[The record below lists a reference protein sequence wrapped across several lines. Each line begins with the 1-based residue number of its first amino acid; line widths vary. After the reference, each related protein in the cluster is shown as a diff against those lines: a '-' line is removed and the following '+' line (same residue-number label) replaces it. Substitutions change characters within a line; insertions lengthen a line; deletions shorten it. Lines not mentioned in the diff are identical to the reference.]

1 MRDEIRKLQELMEA
15 ADYVTDAPI
24 ATSVYLAMR
33 LQKPLLIEGPAG
45 VGKTEVAK
53 VMARMLG
60 TNLIRLQCYE
70 GLDASTALYEWNYQ
84 KQLLHIKL
92 AEAGH
97 NNRSMDDKE
106 HEIFSEPFLLRRPLL
121 QAITQE
127 SQSPVLLVDE
137 CDRCDEEFEA
147 FMLEVFSDWQVTIPE
162 IGTIKATHPPHV
174 ILTSNR
180 TRELSDALRRRCLYL
195 WIDYPTPDKEIRIIA
210 RKVPGINGRLAREI
224 AKFMETLRRRSGLP
238 VTLVEVTDAVRA
250 LDHLDISDRHE
261 LYLGLRA
268 VFVTRPEEFPPFDR
282 CFEAFWRVLP
292 EGDDQSGFIPAPSL
306 EDPGGAALKKSGQKR
321 EALALDSWGED
332 EPDEA
337 GDPLSVPLASE
348 AEGLVNQDFSTFGA
362 DQLDELLRL
371 TVKIARRLAH
381 RMSRR
386 RRPVKRKGRV
396 DLRRTLRAN
405 LTRGD
410 LIELRFRERKRKKI
424 RLVLLCDVSGSMDL
438 YSRFLLQF
446 LFALQNV
453 FGRVETFIFS
463 TRLTRITELLRG
475 RSYRQVLRRLT
486 DVRDWSGG
494 TRIGESFAQFNREW
508 PHLVDRR
515 TIVIVLS
522 DGWDTGEP
530 DVLATELMRIKRR
543 AARLIWLNPLLGNPS
558 YEPLTRGMAAAM
570 PLIDDFAAGHNLAA
584 LRDLAGKLHL

>member
-1 MRDEIRKLQELMEA
+1 
-15 ADYVTDAPI
+15 
-24 ATSVYLAMR
+24 
-33 LQKPLLIEGPAG
+33 
-45 VGKTEVAK
+45 VA
-53 VMARMLG
+53 
-60 TNLIRLQCYE
+60 
-70 GLDASTALYEWNYQ
+70 
-84 KQLLHIKL
+84 
-92 AEAGH
+92 
-97 NNRSMDDKE
+97 
-106 HEIFSEPFLLRRPLL
+106 
-121 QAITQE
+121 
-127 SQSPVLLVDE
+127 
-137 CDRCDEEFEA
+137 
-147 FMLEVFSDWQVTIPE
+147 
-162 IGTIKATHPPHV
+162 
-174 ILTSNR
+174 
-180 TRELSDALRRRCLYL
+180 RELSAAV
-195 WIDYPTPDKEIRIIA
+195 A
-210 RKVPGINGRLAREI
+210 RFA
-224 AKFMETLRRRSGLP
+224 TLLRRSGLP

-250 LDHLDISDRHE
+250 LDHLDIADRRE

-268 VFVTRPEEFPPFDR
+268 VFVTRPEEVPPFDR
-282 CFEAFWRVLP
+282 CFEAFWRVAANG
-292 EGDDQSGFIPAPSL
+292 EEDQSGFIPAPSL
-306 EDPGGAALKKSGQKR
+306 EDVENPGVVKSGQKR
-321 EALALDSWGED
+321 EALALDSWGE
-332 EPDEA
+332 EEA
-337 GDPLSVPLASE
+337 AESGDPLSVPLVSE

-362 DQLDELLRL
+362 DQLDELLKL

-386 RRPVKRKGRV
+386 RRPVKRRGRV

-410 LIELRFRERKRKKI
+410 LIELRYRERKRKKV

-463 TRLTRITELLRG
+463 TRLTRVTEFLRG

-494 TRIGESFAQFNREW
+494 TRIGESLAQFNREW

-530 DVLATELMRIKRR
+530 DVLASELLRIKRR
-543 AARLIWLNPLLGNPS
+543 AARVIWLNPLLGNPS
-558 YEPLTRGMAAAM
+558 YEPLTRGMAAAL